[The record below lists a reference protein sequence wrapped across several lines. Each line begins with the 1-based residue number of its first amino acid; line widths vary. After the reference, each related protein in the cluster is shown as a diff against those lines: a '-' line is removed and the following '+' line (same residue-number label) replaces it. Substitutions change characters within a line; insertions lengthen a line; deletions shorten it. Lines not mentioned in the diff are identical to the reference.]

1 MMKQKIKDKGR
12 KKPKIKRMFS
22 YFSEHKKVG
31 IVVLQ
36 IVFTLILFFTIID
49 NIEPKKVKVRVGDV
63 SPYEIR
69 ATKDI
74 EDKSATQRLK
84 NEAMERIDP
93 RFRVNPSVQ
102 MKMKNDIRV
111 FFGLV
116 KDVKAYDNMSNTK
129 KANLLEEQSNIK
141 LQPKYFNIAVRIDNK
156 ELNSLENA
164 IYDIINQIMSAGIK
178 EEELEYEMENVKSI
192 FKTLDMSKEEKEL
205 GMVLIESTIE
215 PNKFLD
221 MEATQREKLEVAE
234 SVEPVIVKEDQIIV
248 RKGDRIDA
256 NAYELIKDS
265 GLLKEKEGYDLSTII
280 GTLIIILLVEFVI
293 GLCLYHFNR
302 EVFTS
307 SKLIILD
314 IIIISIV
321 LISEGVYSISPYI
334 MPVSTAAMLITL
346 IINPKLAL
354 IINAILAFLIGIILK
369 VDESVVAMLLI
380 GGSIGAFSVINASQR
395 YNIFFNGLVVGIVNV
410 LTIVSFGLVKKADI
424 LDTLIKSGY
433 GILNGIFCAVLTIG
447 TLPLWENV
455 FQILTPLKLLEL
467 SNPNQPLLKKLLM
480 EAPGTYHH
488 SVLVGNLSEAAAEEV
503 GANPLIARVGAYYH
517 DIGKLKRPYLFKE
530 NQFGFENPHDK
541 LNPSLSTLIITNHTK
556 DGLAMAE
563 EYDLPKEIK
572 DIIIQHHGDTIVAY
586 FYYKALKGENNENVK
601 IEDFRYKG
609 PKPQTKEA
617 AIIMLA
623 DSVEAAVRSIKEP
636 NKGKIEEMVR
646 NIIKGKLEDGQL
658 EECDLTLKD
667 LNTIANIF
675 CTVLLGIFHDR
686 IEYPKLD
693 INEVKGEIKGEI

>member
-1 MMKQKIKDKGR
+1 MKQKIKDKR
-12 KKPKIKRMFS
+12 IKRPKVKRGIS
-22 YFSEHKKVG
+22 YFSEHKNVG
-31 IVVLQ
+31 IIVLQ
-36 IVFTLILFFTIID
+36 IIFTLLLFFTIID
-49 NIEPKKVKVRVGDV
+49 NIEPKKVKVRIGDV

-74 EDKSATQRLK
+74 EDKGATQKLK
-84 NEAMERIDP
+84 NEAMERVEP

-164 IYDIINQIMSAGIK
+164 IYDIINQIMSTGIK

-221 MEATQREKLEVAE
+221 MEATQRKKLEVAE
-234 SVEPVIVKEDQIIV
+234 NVEPVIVKENQVIV
-248 RKGDRIDA
+248 RKGDRIDV
-256 NAYELIKDS
+256 NAYEMIKDS

-280 GTLIIILLVEFVI
+280 GTIIIILLVESVI
-293 GLCLYHFNR
+293 GLYLYHFNK

-307 SKLIILD
+307 SKLVILD

-410 LTIVSFGLVKKADI
+410 LTIVSFGLVKRADI

-433 GILNGIFCAVLTIG
+433 GVLNGIFCAVLTIG

-530 NQFGFENPHDK
+530 NQFGFDNPHDK

-556 DGLAMAE
+556 DGLTMAE
-563 EYDLPKEIK
+563 EYNLPKEIK

-586 FYYKALKGENNENVK
+586 FYYKALKGENSENVK

-609 PKPQTKEA
+609 PRPQTKEA